1 MFCSIKALPV
11 LSRSRH
17 RPDRNPAM
25 QRSPASLRCV
35 RGVAAG
41 AASRWEPRA
50 QRSRTPSGLIAK
62 HDFGNS
68 EAPLMAR
75 QQFVTHLPRIHLSRS
90 LVSVRECANSLI
102 TNEPCYL
109 RDRKVGVTQVMRGEI

>member
-1 MFCSIKALPV
+1 MCS
-11 LSRSRH
+11 
-17 RPDRNPAM
+17 
-25 QRSPASLRCV
+25 
-35 RGVAAG
+35 AG

-90 LVSVRECANSLI
+90 LVSVREFIDGDGACGISGNDSTTSCIMSARSPFHSVTECRIEI
-102 TNEPCYL
+102 TRTAEAPEF
-109 RDRKVGVTQVMRGEI
+109 DSAGHGKT